1 MLCSHLQSLLKKN
14 LLIAKST
21 FILTTIELLTPI
33 IIIFAL
39 LGLKSLF
46 IKENLSFETDNDYI
60 DSNSSLL
67 ISDYYDKFK
76 NEKVDIE
83 QPIYIN
89 PLYKCYDRNI
99 IAFVGKNFPKKLAN
113 IFILK
118 GMKVRDIKFKYYDD
132 YKKLSDYIESKEYGI
147 NGDKICFAISCQKIG
162 NKYIYKLHYHS
173 SPYRNDDPPE
183 IPKTHMGIGNKLSS
197 QPDYKSY
204 KKYTSSGF
212 FMIQLLFYNYV
223 LKE

>member
-1 MLCSHLQSLLKKN
+1 MFCSHLQSLLKKN

-21 FILTTIELLTPI
+21 FILTAIEILAPI
-33 IIIFAL
+33 IIMLAL

-46 IKENLSFETDNDYI
+46 KKENMPFEADSEYI

-67 ISDYYDKFK
+67 FSNL
-76 NEKVDIE
+76 NEIFGDEIEEIE
-83 QPIYIN
+83 QLEYLN
-89 PLYKCYDRNI
+89 SFYMCQERNV
-99 IAFVGKNFPKKLAN
+99 IALVGKNFPKQLAD

-118 GMKVRDIKFKYYDD
+118 GMKVRDIKFEYYDD

-162 NKYIYKLHYHS
+162 NKYIYKIHYHS

-204 KKYTSSGF
+204 KKYF
-212 FMIQLLFYNYV
+212 IFYGRAYI
-223 LKE
+223 